1 LYDINGDGHISKEE
15 FKKIMSSFLKFKGSL
30 TMFSG
35 KTYNDIDEICEEFF
49 KVMDA
54 DGDGE
59 ITFNDYKQGALKNPD
74 IMQGLSII

>member
-1 LYDINGDGHISKEE
+1 
-15 FKKIMSSFLKFKGSL
+15 
-30 TMFSG
+30 MFSG